1 MGEKWSASYHLV
13 ASPGAEGF
21 VSVATVP
28 DGKVLHVKRIEVF
41 FPTGV
46 SDELHV
52 AFYYGNAKVFPD
64 EGDLVGDNI
73 KYDKPVELRYYSQ
86 DPIRV
91 WYKNDNTTYERIA
104 NIVVEGELE

>member
-21 VSVATVP
+21 VSIATVP
-28 DGKVLHVKRIEVF
+28 SGKSLRVTRLEVF

-52 AFYYGNAKVFPD
+52 AFFYGDMKVFPE
-64 EGDLVGDNI
+64 EGDLVGDAI
-73 KYDKPVELRYYSQ
+73 KYDKPVDLRYHSQ

-91 WYKNDNTTYERIA
+91 WYKNDNATYERIA
-104 NIVVEGELE
+104 DIVVEGELE